1 MTALSQDLRNWS
13 IKNPSEQG
21 DLALKLA
28 SSLEVPAQRALW
40 SLVDL
45 PTEFERRVAQ
55 EYEFTLIA
63 FLTRL
68 IPFFRTSRARLKTLN
83 ALRICLIFTEK
94 VLPLFY
100 LFPIAITWFNLSNV
114 VESYSKLGPSVS
126 VGSQIDFLTYWS
138 GAGESANQYS
148 GSPLSEVALSVVGL
162 LVTMILLH
170 LLTIRTESEPSTAKE
185 LRALVLESQLVLAES
200 RAITPDEL
208 TDTLSIAANQLKT
221 ALEQSTASMQSVTGM
236 NDKLISVTN
245 TLGNVSNSLSASA
258 QKIEYAVQPLALLP
272 GQLSE
277 IFSSVS
283 ALPEGLSNV
292 QREIQESAVNL
303 ANVSQTIQ
311 KMAQINT
318 TMNEQTTSFVSNLSQ
333 AQRIASDFVTR
344 MEQANLTISDLT
356 GQLNDREPHL
366 VQLREITEKFDQAV
380 KALNDIA
387 EEFRYSADKYS
398 DVNEAHRSGR

>member
-28 SSLEVPAQRALW
+28 SSLEVPSQRALW

-45 PTEFERRVAQ
+45 PSEFERRATQ
-55 EYEFTLIA
+55 DYDFA
-63 FLTRL
+63 LTTNLLRL
-68 IPFFRTSRARLKTLN
+68 VPVFKGNLYWIKILRVLRT
-83 ALRICLIFTEK
+83 CLSFTEK

-114 VESYSKLGPSVS
+114 IESYSNLGPSIS
-126 VGSQIDFLTYWS
+126 AGNQIDFLTFWS
-138 GAGESANQYS
+138 GAGENGTQYL
-148 GSPLSEVALSVVGL
+148 GTKLNVVALQVFITLIV
-162 LVTMILLH
+162 MIMLH
-170 LLTIRTESEPSTAKE
+170 LLTIRTETEPAAAKA

-221 ALEQSTASMQSVTGM
+221 ALEQSTASMQSMTGM
-236 NDKLISVTN
+236 NDKLVSVTN

-258 QKIEYAVQPLALLP
+258 QKIEYAVLPLALLP
-272 GQLSE
+272 SQLSE
-277 IFSSVS
+277 IFSSIS

-292 QREIQESAVNL
+292 QREIQDSAANL

-311 KMAQINT
+311 KMAQINAT
-318 TMNEQTTSFVSNLSQ
+318 TNEQTTSFVANLSQ

-344 MEQANLTISDLT
+344 MEQANLTVADLT
-356 GQLNDREPHL
+356 GQLEDREPHL
-366 VQLREITEKFDQAV
+366 VQLREITEKFDKAV
-380 KALNDIA
+380 KALDDIA
-387 EEFRYSADKYS
+387 EEFRYSADKYN